1 NSQQNSASNTVATLG
16 HGTISVGGTVL
27 EQNGEMTEAGAA
39 EDSPLAGLNRD
50 TTDTTNELWNSDYHQ
65 ELDVTL
71 DNRLLDQ
78 SRWDEFGQ
86 DYVDAAEASKN
97 MFIAAVDTVET
108 YRREL
113 AAMGNDLPEHL
124 GGTLGETGENFV
136 DALIRAGYSDKQIE
150 AL

>member
-1 NSQQNSASNTVATLG
+1 
-16 HGTISVGGTVL
+16 
-27 EQNGEMTEAGAA
+27 
-39 EDSPLAGLNRD
+39 D

-86 DYVDAAEASKN
+86 DHVDAAEASKN

-124 GGTLGETGENFV
+124 GGTLGETGELFV

-150 AL
+150 ALLARGKVISGLASQESVRGYSVDQL